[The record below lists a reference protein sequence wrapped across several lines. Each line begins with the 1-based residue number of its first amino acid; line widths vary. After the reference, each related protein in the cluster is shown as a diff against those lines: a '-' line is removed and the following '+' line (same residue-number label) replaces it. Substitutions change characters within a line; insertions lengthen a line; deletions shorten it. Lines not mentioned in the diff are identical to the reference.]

1 LANKKIVP
9 REREMHSL
17 KVTVT
22 LLLLSGIQLTWADP
36 ITRTFVHGQNGYNG
50 YKSVTIGSYYDT
62 VDSTD
67 DIGKKMMLD
76 WWINNAI
83 HETNSEAACIADM
96 IC

>member
-1 LANKKIVP
+1 MKKIT
-9 REREMHSL
+9 
-17 KVTVT
+17 KVFTV
-22 LLLLSGIQLTWADP
+22 LLLLIVQLIWADP
-36 ITRTFVHGQNGYNG
+36 VTKTFVHGQNGYNG
-50 YKSVTIGSYYDT
+50 YKSVTIGSYYDE

-67 DIGKKMMLD
+67 DIGQKMMLD

>member
-1 LANKKIVP
+1 MTKFIKALSV
-9 REREMHSL
+9 
-17 KVTVT
+17 
-22 LLLLSGIQLTWADP
+22 LLLLGIQFTWSDP
-36 ITRTFVHGQNGYNG
+36 VTKTFVHGQNGYNG
-50 YKSVTIGSYYDT
+50 FKSATIGSYYDE

-83 HETNSEAACIADM
+83 GETNSTAACIADM